1 MIGSQDRR
9 EKGSSKGTYAAS
21 GVKDKTKAID
31 AIKQSLLHAIEKS
44 GEKDEAQ
51 SYCFQHDHDFV
62 GQASR
67 PPGTYEVSTGGE

>member
-1 MIGSQDRR
+1 MIGSRDRR

-44 GEKDEAQ
+44 GEKDE
-51 SYCFQHDHDFV
+51 
-62 GQASR
+62 
-67 PPGTYEVSTGGE
+67 T